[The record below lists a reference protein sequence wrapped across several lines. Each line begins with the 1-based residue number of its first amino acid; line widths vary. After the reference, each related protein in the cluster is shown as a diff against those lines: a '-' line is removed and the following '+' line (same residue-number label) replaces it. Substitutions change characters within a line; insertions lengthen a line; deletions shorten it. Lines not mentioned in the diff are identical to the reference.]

1 MFVLFKPINISVA
14 IRANGLNSIPEPL
27 RVVHVQQVADFMG
40 DHVVDNAVGR
50 QHNHPVVLQ
59 YTH

>member
-1 MFVLFKPINISVA
+1 MLFKPIDVVVA

-27 RVVHVQQVADFMG
+27 RVVHVQQVAYFMG

-50 QHNHPVVLQ
+50 QHNHPVVLK